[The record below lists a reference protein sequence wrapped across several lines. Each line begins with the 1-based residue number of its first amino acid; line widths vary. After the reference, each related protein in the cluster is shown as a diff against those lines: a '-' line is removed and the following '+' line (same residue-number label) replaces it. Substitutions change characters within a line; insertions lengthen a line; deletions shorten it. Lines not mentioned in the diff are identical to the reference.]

1 MSAFALSTVIGTVS
15 AVMTGTVSRAI
26 SSITIHIM
34 IGTISTVAIHIMSG
48 AVPAVVIEII
58 SSVIFP
64 WRGTGMRSGGVVRTN
79 IMPRGMWSVRSRRLR
94 SVGSRGVVRFGRT
107 PVVGRIVVVVI
118 IRIMDACTK
127 AETYAKCK
135 HKRECF
141 FHKAVSCVYCR

>member
-79 IMPRGMWSVRSRRLR
+79 IMPRRLR

-118 IRIMDACTK
+118 IRIMDACAK